1 MRTIIEKAK
10 KEKFPL
16 YAAFLDLRK
25 AYDSVN
31 RKMLWDKLE
40 SLGLDDRSIDILK
53 SLYRNNT
60 RQIKIGRDTT
70 KPLRCTRGVRQ
81 GCPLSPTLF
90 ALFTQDLPDTLSQKT
105 QGVPLGDTRVNIICY
120 ADDIMLVAQNKEDL
134 NQQIDTVITE
144 IEKRDLEINFDKSA
158 IMIMNEE
165 RITENTK
172 GNTNDKQ
179 WEIKTKIRRHSQTAK
194 IKIKIVEEYKYLGII
209 LHNKE
214 GFKQHREKKTG
225 TLRMKL
231 GMMKARCGQTE
242 DRLMTGRA
250 MWSSMMTKNATF
262 GANVIPTTK
271 TWRTQ
276 LDRIHWQAGR
286 WIVGASQNTSHER
299 IAKELGWASLETE
312 INIGKLCYLAR
323 AMKMEESRWPK
334 IALRDMQ
341 RRGAQYTY
349 IKEMQGLKLKYN
361 IPHSIITVQNHGYN
375 IRRHIKH
382 IESTKNPNPNT
393 NTQECQHQGPTPEH
407 KNKYLGTYKSKLW
420 LRRARTHDWW
430 NLLGGPQRK
439 TCPICSTQTNC
450 IINHIIKSEGHCG
463 KENQSQNEIECESL
477 WNGSEEDQRKINGW
491 IREWVETRKKDSNRL
506 REVQPT
512 QQEPDNTTGN
522 TQHPTPIII

>member
-1 MRTIIEKAK
+1 
-10 KEKFPL
+10 
-16 YAAFLDLRK
+16 
-25 AYDSVN
+25 
-31 RKMLWDKLE
+31 
-40 SLGLDDRSIDILK
+40 
-53 SLYRNNT
+53 
-60 RQIKIGRDTT
+60 
-70 KPLRCTRGVRQ
+70 
-81 GCPLSPTLF
+81 
-90 ALFTQDLPDTLSQKT
+90 
-105 QGVPLGDTRVNIICY
+105 
-120 ADDIMLVAQNKEDL
+120 
-134 NQQIDTVITE
+134 
-144 IEKRDLEINFDKSA
+144 
-158 IMIMNEE
+158 
-165 RITENTK
+165 
-172 GNTNDKQ
+172 
-179 WEIKTKIRRHSQTAK
+179 
-194 IKIKIVEEYKYLGII
+194 
-209 LHNKE
+209 
-214 GFKQHREKKTG
+214 
-225 TLRMKL
+225 
-231 GMMKARCGQTE
+231 
-242 DRLMTGRA
+242 
-250 MWSSMMTKNATF
+250 
-262 GANVIPTTK
+262 
-271 TWRTQ
+271 
-276 LDRIHWQAGR
+276 
-286 WIVGASQNTSHER
+286 
-299 IAKELGWASLETE
+299 
-312 INIGKLCYLAR
+312 
-323 AMKMEESRWPK
+323 
-334 IALRDMQ
+334 MQ